1 MVKCVELAAVWL
13 ASCQLVSGLVGL
25 VGWLVRVST
34 VEIAFWP
41 QKPNLSVI

>member
-13 ASCQLVSGLVGL
+13 ASWQLVSGLVGL

-34 VEIAFWP
+34 ELKLLFGPKNPIC
-41 QKPNLSVI
+41 L